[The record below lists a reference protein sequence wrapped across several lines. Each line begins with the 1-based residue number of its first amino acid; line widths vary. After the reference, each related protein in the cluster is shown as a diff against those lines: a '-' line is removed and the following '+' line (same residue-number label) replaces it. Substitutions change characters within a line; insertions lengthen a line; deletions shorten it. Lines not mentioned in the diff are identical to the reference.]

1 MEQGKCISAVSGTK
15 FLSLFKKRKWNLDTA
30 MPSKSMDPKWYV
42 ITKTNVHI
50 IYFEMLAM
58 KNCWNGNLMVVP
70 LILIL
75 FIYYMY
81 V

>member
-42 ITKTNVHI
+42 ITNTNVHI
-50 IYFEMLAM
+50 I
-58 KNCWNGNLMVVP
+58 
-70 LILIL
+70 
-75 FIYYMY
+75 
-81 V
+81 